1 MPGVAA
7 GRPVNL
13 VLLGDM
19 NPRERDA
26 LPLIAYRLR
35 AVAVG
40 HLALTY
46 TLSWDVVPAIRVFF
60 DDKEVMDGA
69 ASGFTS
75 PVIEAALI
83 HCRALLEFLGL
94 RSAGV
99 AGLASRAG
107 SKSDDVVI
115 EDHPVLLHD
124 RFERVTEALLF
135 LNTVLHFL
143 TGHVPVL
150 GQDWFEQGGI
160 HAVTEVGFDDDV
172 IDFELECLGS
182 ELSEHMFFVAALE
195 SLASQDVQVA
205 VEHPQDRVARFVFA
219 STSRVY
225 RHDDASVR

>member
-1 MPGVAA
+1 
-7 GRPVNL
+7 
-13 VLLGDM
+13 M

-115 EDHPVLLHD
+115 EDFCVDGRHLEKVTPEQALAGYTGGKAESEEALWYVLHTTNKALAHTTSEFRKSDRASVLLEIAF
-124 RFERVTEALLF
+124 RG
-135 LNTVLHFL
+135 VLKLMEHYFYRPL
-143 TGHVPVL
+143 AIEVPAY
-150 GQDWFEQGGI
+150 
-160 HAVTEVGFDDDV
+160 AVTGRK
-172 IDFELECLGS
+172 
-182 ELSEHMFFVAALE
+182 
-195 SLASQDVQVA
+195 
-205 VEHPQDRVARFVFA
+205 RVA
-219 STSRVY
+219 
-225 RHDDASVR
+225 